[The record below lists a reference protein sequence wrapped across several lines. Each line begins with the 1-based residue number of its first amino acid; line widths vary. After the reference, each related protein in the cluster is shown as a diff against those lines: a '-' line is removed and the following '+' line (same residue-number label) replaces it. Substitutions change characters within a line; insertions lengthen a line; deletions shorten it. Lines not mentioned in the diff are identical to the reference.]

1 MLHESLVFNP
11 TMELAKVNYT
21 KRDVDDQSLIKMVN
35 NGSIFNISPRSFFY
49 ENKAGHYGLA
59 SYKPHP

>member
-21 KRDVDDQSLIKMVN
+21 KRDVDDQSLIKMAN

-49 ENKAGHYGLA
+49 ENKASHYGLA